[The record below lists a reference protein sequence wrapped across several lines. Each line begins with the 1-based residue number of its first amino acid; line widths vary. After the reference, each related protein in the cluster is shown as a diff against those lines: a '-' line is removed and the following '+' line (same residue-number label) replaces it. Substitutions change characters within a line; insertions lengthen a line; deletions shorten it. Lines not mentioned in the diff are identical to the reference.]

1 IVLDEFGEPMM
12 DPFGEPVGAPGEAQM
27 ADDGEEFEH
36 APLARVLGHPEAA
49 EELTDLLEDELSED
63 ESESERLTALARLV
77 GLPTWL
83 VAATSLPKDIWGGPR
98 REEFLRLQAGRTGA
112 AGWVPGYLARK
123 V

>member
-1 IVLDEFGEPMM
+1 M
-12 DPFGEPVGAPGEAQM
+12 
-27 ADDGEEFEH
+27 
-36 APLARVLGHPEAA
+36 
-49 EELTDLLEDELSED
+49 SED

-123 V
+123 VTLRPPPPPDRL